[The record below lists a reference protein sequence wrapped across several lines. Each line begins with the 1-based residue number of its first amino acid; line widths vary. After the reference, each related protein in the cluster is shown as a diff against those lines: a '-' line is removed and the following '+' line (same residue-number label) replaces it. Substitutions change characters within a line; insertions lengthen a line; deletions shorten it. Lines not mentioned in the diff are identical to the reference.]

1 QGLGDTVFVLIY
13 VDDIIFTG
21 RNIFSVDEGNLH
33 YFLGVEVIRSSDGL
47 ILTQMNYVNKI
58 LNVELITD
66 CKSVHTPMSASELL
80 TLFDVTH
87 LTDITRYR

>member
-1 QGLGDTVFVLIY
+1 
-13 VDDIIFTG
+13 
-21 RNIFSVDEGNLH
+21 
-33 YFLGVEVIRSSDGL
+33 
-47 ILTQMNYVNKI
+47 MNYVNKI

-87 LTDITRYR
+87 LTDITRYRWVLGRLQYFSFTRSDIAYAVNKLSQIMKAP